1 MKHVGYYL
9 NLLKKRRRKGNN
21 LKQTQ
26 LWEAPAPN
34 FLKINCDGAFRENT
48 CSGGWGFVI
57 RNDEGEALAAGAG
70 HLQCLSDAF
79 HERSNMH
86 QSWAPHHSGDRCSE
100 PEACND

>member
-1 MKHVGYYL
+1 MVFEQEL
-9 NLLKKRRRKGNN
+9 
-21 LKQTQ
+21 T
-26 LWEAPAPN
+26 PAPN

-86 QSWAPHHSGDRCSE
+86 QSWAPHHSGDRCT
-100 PEACND
+100 CNNVAHHLAARGANCKFWNWQP